1 MRRIRLAWPVVVLM
15 GTLLLPI
22 VQRVHAQATCTATT
36 GTSNQC
42 TTAAFAIALLNV
54 PTLSTVSM
62 GASANF
68 ALIPASGVTAADFVN
83 GFDDTVLPLTL
94 TLKTN
99 SAIKL
104 KMYGSTSAFSGTGCG
119 LTLADVKYAT
129 TVAGA
134 RTTAIG
140 TSAASANTLLTQASA
155 TSSTTVSLYF
165 RVHLS
170 WTADPPAPSCTLPL
184 TFHLSP

>member
-1 MRRIRLAWPVVVLM
+1 MRRVQLVRYLVVLIA
-15 GTLLLPI
+15 TVLLPI
-22 VQRVHAQATCTATT
+22 VQQAEAQATCTIS
-36 GTSNQC
+36 SNKVC
-42 TTAAFAIALLNV
+42 TTPAFAIPLLNV

-68 ALIPASGVTAADFVN
+68 ALIPAAGVTAADFAN
-83 GFDDTVLPLTL
+83 GFDDTVSPLRLTL
-94 TLKTN
+94 QTN

-129 TVAGA
+129 TVGGA

-140 TSAASANTLLTQASA
+140 TSSASANTLLTQSSA

-165 RVHLS
+165 RVTLS
-170 WTADPPAPSCTLPL
+170 WAADPPAPSCSLPL
-184 TFHLSP
+184 TFTLSP

>member
-1 MRRIRLAWPVVVLM
+1 MRRVRLARYVVLLTA
-15 GTLLLPI
+15 TLLLPI
-22 VQRVHAQATCTATT
+22 MQRAEAQATCTIS
-36 GTSNQC
+36 SNNVC
-42 TTAAFAIALLNV
+42 TTPAIAIPLLNV

-62 GASANF
+62 GASASF
-68 ALIPASGVTAADFVN
+68 ALIPAAGVTAADFAN

-129 TVAGA
+129 TSGGA

-140 TSAASANTLLTQASA
+140 TSVASANTLLTQASA

-165 RVHLS
+165 RVTLS
-170 WTADPPAPSCTLPL
+170 WTVDPPAPSCSLPL
-184 TFHLSP
+184 TFTLSP